1 MPLKIELDIFSG
13 RPNPTWALGE
23 RANAQLEA
31 MIQGALPAQGNT
43 NLPGLGY
50 RGFILHRPETL
61 RVYRGQ
67 IIREPAD
74 KVEKKEA
81 AGFGNRELEL
91 WLLQTAKTHIDP
103 ALWDIVRDALR

>member
-1 MPLKIELDIFSG
+1 MTAEYAGKRLHYRRGNLPKLCCKRFG
-13 RPNPTWALGE
+13 QRQPG
-23 RANAQLEA
+23 
-31 MIQGALPAQGNT
+31 LPAQGNT

-67 IIREPAD
+67 IIRETAD
-74 KVEKKEA
+74 KVGKKEA

-91 WLLQTAKTHIDP
+91 WLLQTAKTHLDP
-103 ALWDIVRDALR
+103 ALWNIVRDALR